1 MAAGLSVWQKEGKR
15 QRERVI
21 ERKNQ
26 NRAKDKETERGLKK
40 KQKIVRGREDKQ
52 AEIEYKS

>member
-1 MAAGLSVWQKEGKR
+1 M
-15 QRERVI
+15 
-21 ERKNQ
+21 
-26 NRAKDKETERGLKK
+26 KDKETERGLKK